1 MGGHNLLVNVH
12 YRSGDHINMPSIL
25 IYFPC
30 ISKSITF
37 PLSAFV
43 DRLLDKGHDI
53 TFATSYG
60 LQSPRVTNVEVGAGI
75 RHWADE
81 TASKHLFAGKDLLE
95 TNLFDLSMEAQSE
108 AVEKLLAMN
117 KKWDTVIVYPAFGNE
132 VSSEVIGWCLRQHTV
147 TYHTFSYTS
156 YFTFQHT
163 G

>member
-1 MGGHNLLVNVH
+1 
-12 YRSGDHINMPSIL
+12 MPSIL

-43 DRLLDKGHDI
+43 ESLLDKGHEV
-53 TFATSYG
+53 TFATSYV
-60 LQSPRVTNVEVGAGI
+60 LNNPRVTNVEVGAGI

-95 TNLFDLSMEAQSE
+95 TNLLDLSMEAQSE
-108 AVEKLLAMN
+108 SVERLLAMN

-132 VSSEVIGWCLRQHTV
+132 VRTEEEL
-147 TYHTFSYTS
+147 
-156 YFTFQHT
+156 
-163 G
+163 